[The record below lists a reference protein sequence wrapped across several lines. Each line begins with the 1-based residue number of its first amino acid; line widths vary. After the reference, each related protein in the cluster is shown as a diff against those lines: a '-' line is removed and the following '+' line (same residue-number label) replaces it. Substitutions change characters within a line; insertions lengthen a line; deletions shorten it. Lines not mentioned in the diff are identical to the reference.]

1 MLKFFPQ
8 KTPVPR
14 PQSAPT
20 PVPVPEPLAEPEH
33 EAAAQEYDADP
44 AAHAVE
50 YDSQQDPLAAEAEYV
65 EEAPVEAEP
74 APLPVAATPAP
85 TLPTRSAMTPPPPAA
100 PASVRERAASF
111 FQDKP
116 KVPEKAPVMPE
127 NPNKNILSKDVEI
140 KGNIKFTNEL
150 IIDGKIE
157 GEISS
162 DGILT
167 VGENADIRGEI
178 KTKSVTVL
186 GKVNGNITVSERC
199 ELKARAHLVGDLKA
213 ARLVIE
219 EGATFVGKSE
229 VTLNKGTLPN
239 KGVTTTTPAPSANVP
254 VPNTAPKTEDAPAP
268 AAPAFTG
275 GR

>member
-8 KTPVPR
+8 KTPAPQPR
-14 PQSAPT
+14 PSQPPPA
-20 PVPVPEPLAEPEH
+20 PEPIAEPEPVQPDYVAEGEPDVAYDTAV
-33 EAAAQEYDADP
+33 EAA
-44 AAHAVE
+44 
-50 YDSQQDPLAAEAEYV
+50 SAEEAFV
-65 EEAPVEAEP
+65 EEAP
-74 APLPVAATPAP
+74 APILPVAAAPTPA
-85 TLPTRSAMTPPPPAA
+85 LPPR
-100 PASVRERAASF
+100 ASF
-111 FQDKP
+111 SYDKP
-116 KVPEKAPVMPE
+116 KVPERAPVMPE

-150 IIDGKIE
+150 VIDGKIE

-162 DGILT
+162 DGVLT

-186 GKVNGNITVSERC
+186 GKVNGNITVGERC

-229 VTLNKGTLPN
+229 VTTNKNSSSKSTPN
-239 KGVTTTTPAPSANVP
+239 GEAT
-254 VPNTAPKTEDAPAP
+254 
-268 AAPAFTG
+268 FTG

>member
-8 KTPVPR
+8 KTPAPQPR
-14 PQSAPT
+14 PVTPPPA
-20 PVPVPEPLAEPEH
+20 PVPAAPQPPVEDLEPIQHEAEAEPEPALEGDVVYEEPVAYD
-33 EAAAQEYDADP
+33 EAA
-44 AAHAVE
+44 
-50 YDSQQDPLAAEAEYV
+50 YV
-65 EEAPVEAEP
+65 EEAAPP
-74 APLPVAATPAP
+74 PQPLPV
-85 TLPTRSAMTPPPPAA
+85 RPAA
-100 PASVRERAASF
+100 PPPVVARPLPQPAAAF
-111 FQDKP
+111 TQEKP
-116 KVPEKAPVMPE
+116 KVPEKPPVMAE

-150 IIDGKIE
+150 VIDGKIE
-157 GEISS
+157 GEIFSEGS
-162 DGILT
+162 LT

-186 GKVNGNITVSERC
+186 GRVNGNITVSERC

-229 VTLNKGTLPN
+229 VTTNKNALVKPAGTP
-239 KGVTTTTPAPSANVP
+239 GQAAEPAKV
-254 VPNTAPKTEDAPAP
+254 EDGGAKPA
-268 AAPAFTG
+268 AFTG

>member
-1 MLKFFPQ
+1 M
-8 KTPVPR
+8 
-14 PQSAPT
+14 
-20 PVPVPEPLAEPEH
+20 PVPEPAAEPEPELVAH
-33 EAAAQEYDADP
+33 EYDADP
-44 AAHAVE
+44 VGAAE
-50 YDSQQDPLAAEAEYV
+50 YDASSEALTAEPEYYAE
-65 EEAPVEAEP
+65 ETPVASEP
-74 APLPVAATPAP
+74 APAPAPMPVA
-85 TLPTRSAMTPPPPAA
+85 PPAA
-100 PASVRERAASF
+100 PASVRERATAF

-116 KVPEKAPVMPE
+116 KVPEKPLVMPE

-229 VTLNKGTLPN
+229 VTLNKGTTPAT
-239 KGVTTTTPAPSANVP
+239 KGTTPGLNTPAPVASE
-254 VPNTAPKTEDAPAP
+254 APRTEDAPK
-268 AAPAFTG
+268 APAFTG

>member
-1 MLKFFPQ
+1 MPE
-8 KTPVPR
+8 
-14 PQSAPT
+14 
-20 PVPVPEPLAEPEH
+20 PEPLAETEHPEALAP
-33 EAAAQEYDADP
+33 EYETEPVAAADFDPQPEIAPEGEYVDEAP
-44 AAHAVE
+44 
-50 YDSQQDPLAAEAEYV
+50 AEAE
-65 EEAPVEAEP
+65 PV
-74 APLPVAATPAP
+74 PLSPRASM
-85 TLPTRSAMTPPPPAA
+85 LSTPPPPASQ
-100 PASVRERAASF
+100 SVRERAASF

-162 DGILT
+162 DGVLT

-186 GKVNGNITVSERC
+186 GKVNGNITVTERC

-229 VTLNKGTLPN
+229 VTLNKGSLPG
-239 KGVTTTTPAPSANVP
+239 KGGTPTPATP
-254 VPNTAPKTEDAPAP
+254 VAEGASKP
-268 AAPAFTG
+268 
-275 GR
+275 

>member
-1 MLKFFPQ
+1 
-8 KTPVPR
+8 
-14 PQSAPT
+14 
-20 PVPVPEPLAEPEH
+20 
-33 EAAAQEYDADP
+33 
-44 AAHAVE
+44 
-50 YDSQQDPLAAEAEYV
+50 
-65 EEAPVEAEP
+65 
-74 APLPVAATPAP
+74 
-85 TLPTRSAMTPPPPAA
+85 
-100 PASVRERAASF
+100 
-111 FQDKP
+111 
-116 KVPEKAPVMPE
+116 MPE

-239 KGVTTTTPAPSANVP
+239 KAAITTPAPTANVP
-254 VPNTAPKTEDAPAP
+254 VPSTAPKIEDAPAP